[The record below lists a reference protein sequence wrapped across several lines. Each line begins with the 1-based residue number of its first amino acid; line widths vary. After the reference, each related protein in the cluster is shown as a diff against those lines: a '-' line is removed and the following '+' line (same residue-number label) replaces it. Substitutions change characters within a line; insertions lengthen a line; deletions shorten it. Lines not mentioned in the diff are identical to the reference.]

1 MNRIRELDP
10 QTAASIKDAEFLK
23 KVISETEVAARKC
36 AFYAG
41 MASEKD
47 VKDSFKKEESRLR
60 SAARVFEDLYTMLLK
75 G

>member
-1 MNRIRELDP
+1 VSKTRELDP

-47 VKDSFKKEESRLR
+47 VKNAFTKEENRLR
-60 SAARVFEDLYTMLLK
+60 RVARVFEDLYTMLVK